1 MDGRVEKQ
9 MLHYMPAVTA
19 DAVNHDLLTADLSQ
33 QPAADA
39 DDINLSSA
47 TKRAMLLS
55 RIHSR
60 RFRE

>member
-1 MDGRVEKQ
+1 
-9 MLHYMPAVTA
+9 MPAMTPDAVNSDLTTTVCSEQSAA
-19 DAVNHDLLTADLSQ
+19 DAVSM
-33 QPAADA
+33 
-39 DDINLSSA
+39 NLSSA